1 MFGFLFLERGF
12 RSMERGCSGRQEC
25 EALVATI
32 RRKDE
37 ELRGKLAERINLG
50 FQSS

>member
-1 MFGFLFLERGF
+1 
-12 RSMERGCSGRQEC
+12 MERGWSGRLEG
-25 EALVATI
+25 EVLVVTI

-50 FQSS
+50 GFQSS